1 MFTNVYSSLMSKLIY
16 IFQIFLIYTLIS
28 VSCILML
35 NIVLGYSFFNDNVQF
50 LVFKRDCIDIKIW
63 RIAFYVHVF
72 SAVIALFAGFTQF
85 SKDFLTDYRGLHRL
99 FGKIYVWNI
108 LAINFPA
115 GLTLA
120 LYANGGLLGKAAFL
134 ILDILWFYFTYKAF
148 SFVLK
153 KNFVA
158 HKYYMMRS
166 FALTFS
172 TITLRTWKII
182 LHSNFNIEPNHLY
195 IIEAWIGFAPN
206 LIIIEII
213 IWFHKK
219 ADLSDK

>member
-1 MFTNVYSSLMSKLIY
+1 MSRLIY
-16 IFQIFLIYTLIS
+16 ILQIFLVYTVIS
-28 VSCILML
+28 ISCALML
-35 NIVLGYSFFNDNVQF
+35 NIILGYSSFNDNVQF
-50 LVFKRDCIDIKIW
+50 LVFKRDCVNIKIW

-85 SKDFLTDYRGLHRL
+85 SKDFLNDYRGLHRL

-108 LAINFPA
+108 LIINFPA
-115 GLTLA
+115 GLILA

-134 ILDILWFYFTYKAF
+134 ILDILWFFFTYNAF
-148 SFVLK
+148 IFALE

-172 TITLRTWKII
+172 AITLRTWKII
-182 LHSNFNIEPNHLY
+182 LNSNFDIEPNHLY
-195 IIEAWIGFAPN
+195 IIESWIGFIPN

-213 IWFHKK
+213 IWFYKK
-219 ADLSDK
+219 TDLSHK